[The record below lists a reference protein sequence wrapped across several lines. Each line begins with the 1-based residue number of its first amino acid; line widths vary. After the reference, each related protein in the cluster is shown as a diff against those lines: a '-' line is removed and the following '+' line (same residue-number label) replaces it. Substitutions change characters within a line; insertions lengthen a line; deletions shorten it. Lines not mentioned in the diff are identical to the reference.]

1 MLSKTFVILSVC
13 AGMFFAISGIANA
26 TNIEN
31 PVIKEN
37 NVHESGEL
45 LTFVEGM
52 LLEHPAILSAQAD
65 VDIAKA
71 RAEGSE
77 KPLYNPELEIEA
89 EDASVS
95 TYTLGI
101 TQTIDW
107 YDKRSARY
115 DEAEFLLQTA
125 KANLFSVKEQVTGE
139 LIAVIVRYLSRRDMN
154 DLTKSQ
160 VQLMDR
166 FVQLVKRRQVA
177 GDIGQVEVDT
187 AQLTLTGAIIKNAE
201 FNANLINASGDFK
214 ILTGVDV
221 DPSLPF
227 PTNLPVSMS
236 KNIDVEMLAA
246 ENPLVV
252 AAQLKVKA
260 SKARIR
266 VTKQDRRADPSIGV
280 TAGTEDDDTL
290 VALRFS
296 IPVQVRN
303 NFRSDVT
310 ASSQEAVK
318 EEQQAQNIYRQI
330 LGRIEATKN
339 QYIVMSD
346 AMQLWSQTGK
356 KALNNHL
363 KNLEKLW
370 ETGEISTTQ
379 YLIQVQQTLD
389 IQLSGMKLKGDVWQ
403 AWIDWLVA
411 TGSVTKWLA
420 NTK

>member
-1 MLSKTFVILSVC
+1 MHQCVSSSVEIRNTLFSFSL
-13 AGMFFAISGIANA
+13 FFFNDTA
-26 TNIEN
+26 T
-31 PVIKEN
+31 
-37 NVHESGEL
+37 
-45 LTFVEGM
+45 T
-52 LLEHPAILSAQAD
+52 
-65 VDIAKA
+65 
-71 RAEGSE
+71 
-77 KPLYNPELEIEA
+77 EI
-89 EDASVS
+89 
-95 TYTLGI
+95 YTLSLHDALPI
-101 TQTIDW
+101 
-107 YDKRSARY
+107 Y
-115 DEAEFLLQTA
+115 
-125 KANLFSVKEQVTGE
+125 
-139 LIAVIVRYLSRRDMN
+139 
-154 DLTKSQ
+154 
-160 VQLMDR
+160 
-166 FVQLVKRRQVA
+166 
-177 GDIGQVEVDT
+177 
-187 AQLTLTGAIIKNAE
+187 
-201 FNANLINASGDFK
+201 
-214 ILTGVDV
+214 V

-227 PTNLPVSMS
+227 PANLPASIS

-346 AMQLWSQTGK
+346 AMQLWSQTGE
-356 KALNNHL
+356 KALSNHL

-389 IQLSGMKLKGDVWQ
+389 IQLSGVKLKGDVWQ